1 MSFVPL
7 SRINRLKRHFINPW
21 LIAAFSGTFLVALPM
36 LVIFTELFSSG
47 DESWSHI
54 VQNLLPL
61 YITNTIILMLGVA
74 LMTFVMG
81 VGTAWLVSMH
91 SFPGRRF
98 LSWAL
103 ILPIAIP
110 GYINGFTWAGIL
122 DYTSPVYV
130 FLRNQFG
137 IDTGAFLFFDILSL
151 PGAIIVMSLSLYP
164 YVYILTRAY
173 FMNESA
179 GMLEASA
186 SLGRGP
192 WYSFSRIALPLARPA
207 IVAGVSLVLMEV
219 LNDYGLVHYYGV
231 ETFTSGIFT
240 AWFAF
245 GSHSASMKLS
255 VYLMIFVLM
264 LISLERIQRG
274 QMKYDIIG
282 SSYRPI
288 RRRSFDKL
296 TGKAVGFICSL
307 PFLFGF
313 LFPFMML
320 IYWGSLTASMVLD
333 TRFWELLLN
342 SFALASIA
350 AALVVS
356 GSIFISFTVRSFPLR
371 LVKFLSRIATLG
383 YALPGAVIAIG
394 IMVPFLWIDQQIIRG
409 FPAVTS
415 FILTGTWF
423 ALLYAYTVRFMA
435 VGYNSIDSGMSR
447 ISGNLDEAASSL
459 GKSKI
464 KTLWQINIPLLKGSL
479 IGGTLLV
486 FIDVLKELPLT
497 LILRPF
503 NFDTLAIKAYEY
515 AGDERVAEAAPAA
528 LIIILVGTLPVF
540 LLNKLTEKGTI

>member
-1 MSFVPL
+1 MSFDPL
-7 SRINRLKRHFINPW
+7 TRIYRIKRHFLNPW
-21 LIAAFSGTFLVALPM
+21 IIAAASGTLLIALPM
-36 LVIFTELFSSG
+36 LVIFGELFTSG

-61 YITNTIILMLGVA
+61 YIRNTILLMLGVA
-74 LMTFVMG
+74 FMTFIMG

-130 FLRNQFG
+130 FLRNHFG

-173 FMNESA
+173 FLNESA
-179 GMLEASA
+179 GMMEASA

-192 WYSFSRIALPLARPA
+192 WYSFIRIALPLARPA

-240 AWFAF
+240 AWFAL

-255 VYLMIFVLM
+255 VYLMLFVLM

-274 QMKYDIIG
+274 QMKYDLIG

-288 RRRSFDKL
+288 RRRRFDNL
-296 TGKAVGFICSL
+296 TGKAVGLICSL
-307 PFLFGF
+307 PFVLGF
-313 LFPFMML
+313 LFPFLML
-320 IYWGSLTASMVLD
+320 LYWGSLTAAMVLD
-333 TRFWELLLN
+333 ARFWELLLN
-342 SFALASIA
+342 SFTLASIA
-350 AALVVS
+350 AALVVVS
-356 GSIFISFTVRSFPLR
+356 SIFISFTVRSFPLR
-371 LVKFLSRIATLG
+371 LVKFFSRVATLG

-394 IMVPFLWIDQQIIRG
+394 IMVPFLWIDQRIIYG
-409 FPAVTS
+409 VPGVTG

-423 ALLYAYTVRFMA
+423 ALIYAYTVRFMA
-435 VGYNSIDSGMSR
+435 VGYNSIESGMSR
-447 ISGNLDEAASSL
+447 ISGSLDEAARSL

-528 LIIILVGTLPVF
+528 IIIILVGTLPVF
-540 LLNKLTEKGTI
+540 LLNRLTEKGKI